1 MLPISRWTTMK
12 EKKQDKKLNRHD
24 IIEAVARLIAEDGL
38 ETLTMRNIA
47 KHVGCSVGTLP
58 HYFEGKDDIVIAA
71 LNWSHER
78 IFNRLDAMTD
88 AAEIHL
94 QNLYPLLSASMPTND
109 VADIEWRVRLCL
121 WDYATTD
128 PEMRLSVAAVAR
140 YADELLQSLIIQLQE
155 QGEVRADICPS
166 TTALTFYQMC
176 IGAGFNMLHHPME
189 KRERDL
195 APLHEYIEMIKT
207 PELES

>member
-1 MLPISRWTTMK
+1 MMSTKPL
-12 EKKQDKKLNRHD
+12 DKKLNRED
-24 IIEAVARLIAEDGL
+24 IIEAVANLIAEEGL

-78 IFNRLDAMTD
+78 IFSRL
-88 AAEIHL
+88 AAIADSSAVHL
-94 QNLYPLLSASMPTND
+94 DSLYPLLSASMPTNP

-121 WDYATTD
+121 WDYAVTD
-128 PEMRLSVAAVAR
+128 KDMRMSVNAIANYSDEMLC
-140 YADELLQSLIIQLQE
+140 SLIMQLQE
-155 QGEVRADICPS
+155 QGEIRPEVNPQTS
-166 TTALTFYQMC
+166 ALTFYHMC
-176 IGAGFNMLHHPME
+176 IGAGFNMLHKPIE

-195 APLHEYIEMIKT
+195 VPLYEYIEMIKT
-207 PELES
+207 V